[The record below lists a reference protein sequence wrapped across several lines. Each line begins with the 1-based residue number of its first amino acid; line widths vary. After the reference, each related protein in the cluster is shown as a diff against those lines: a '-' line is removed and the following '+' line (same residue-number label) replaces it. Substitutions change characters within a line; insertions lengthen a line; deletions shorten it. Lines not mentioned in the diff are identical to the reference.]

1 MNRNLP
7 PLSRVCVCSQVKSS
21 GSDQL
26 SMLLGLVAVASLG
39 IILVYYTKQ
48 ELARMVQDEQQ
59 QQNTAT
65 AVASNSRVSSEGD
78 STVHP
83 DDSIENGHL

>member
-1 MNRNLP
+1 
-7 PLSRVCVCSQVKSS
+7 
-21 GSDQL
+21 
-26 SMLLGLVAVASLG
+26 MLLGLVAVASLG

-59 QQNTAT
+59 QQNDEGA
-65 AVASNSRVSSEGD
+65 ANSRVISSEGD